1 MYEHSEIAN
10 KETEIIGGSQI
21 DILKLKR
28 TITEIKN
35 LLKCPTEDVS
45 CQENESVELKINN
58 WNYVVLIMERKTNED
73 KWAV

>member
-28 TITEIKN
+28 TITEITN

-58 WNYVVLIMERKTNED
+58 
-73 KWAV
+73 

>member
-1 MYEHSEIAN
+1 MMYEHSEIAN

-28 TITEIKN
+28 TITEITN

-58 WNYVVLIMERKTNED
+58 
-73 KWAV
+73 

>member
-1 MYEHSEIAN
+1 MGYHCLSETKWKLKKIRKMMYEHSEIAN

-28 TITEIKN
+28 TMTEIKN

-58 WNYVVLIMERKTNED
+58 
-73 KWAV
+73 